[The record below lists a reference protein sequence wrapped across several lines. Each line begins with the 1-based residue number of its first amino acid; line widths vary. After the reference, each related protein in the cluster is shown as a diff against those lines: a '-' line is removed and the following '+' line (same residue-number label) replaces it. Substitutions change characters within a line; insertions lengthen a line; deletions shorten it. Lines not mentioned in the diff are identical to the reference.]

1 MDFTGQIILVTGA
14 SRGIG
19 RSIAHQFAEKGGRV
33 AVHYN
38 SKAQAAAETLASLAG
53 SGHLVVQADLADA
66 AAVGCMVETVISQMG
81 GLNVLV
87 NNAAIYEDH
96 AIAKVDYAAWQSSW
110 LQTIQANLLGAA
122 NATYCAAQHMIQHGG
137 GR

>member
-1 MDFTGQIILVTGA
+1 MDFTDQIILVTGA

-19 RSIAHQFAEKGGRV
+19 RAIARQFADKGGRI

-38 SKAQAAAETLASLAG
+38 SNAQAAGETLNSLSG
-53 SGHLVVQADLADA
+53 SRHLVVQADLADA
-66 AAVGCMVETVISQMG
+66 SAVGRMVETVISQMG

-96 AIAKVDYAAWQSSW
+96 AVAKVDYATWQTSW
-110 LQTIQANLLGAA
+110 L
-122 NATYCAAQHMIQHGG
+122 
-137 GR
+137 